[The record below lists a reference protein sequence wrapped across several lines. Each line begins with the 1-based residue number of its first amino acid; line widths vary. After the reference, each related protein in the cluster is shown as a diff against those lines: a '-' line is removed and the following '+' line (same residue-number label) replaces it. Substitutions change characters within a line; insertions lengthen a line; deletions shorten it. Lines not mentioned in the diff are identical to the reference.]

1 MGSIKRKVL
10 FIVCLLALFLAFS
23 SVAFAAEGGGGIFS
37 GLESLA
43 NFFKRIFVP
52 DKDYFMNKITGL
64 NDRLNDR
71 FGGIAYLY
79 QLLHHFFSALGS
91 SSTASITFKLPNNYF
106 FEGYR
111 GMTIDF
117 FQLAK
122 PYINV
127 LRSVLTSAYV
137 LFIAICC
144 YHRLR
149 TLFRE

>member
-1 MGSIKRKVL
+1 MGGIKRKVL

-23 SVAFAAEGGGGIFS
+23 CAAFAAEGGGIFS

-43 NFFKRIFVP
+43 NFVKRIFVP
-52 DKDYFMNKITGL
+52 DKNYFMNKIAGL
-64 NDRLNDR
+64 NARLNDR
-71 FGGIAYLY
+71 FGGIAYLF
-79 QLLHHFFSALGS
+79 QLLHHFFSAIGS
-91 SSTASITFKLPNNYF
+91 SSTAAITFKLPNNYF

-111 GMTIDF
+111 GMAIDF
-117 FQLAK
+117 FQLAR
-122 PYINV
+122 PYISV

-144 YHRLR
+144 YHKLR

>member
-1 MGSIKRKVL
+1 MGGIKRKVL

-23 SVAFAAEGGGGIFS
+23 CAAFAAEGGGIFS

-43 NFFKRIFVP
+43 NFVKRIFVP
-52 DKDYFMNKITGL
+52 DKNYFMNKNAGL
-64 NDRLNDR
+64 NARLNDR
-71 FGGIAYLY
+71 FGGIAYLF
-79 QLLHHFFSALGS
+79 QLLHHFFSAIGS
-91 SSTASITFKLPNNYF
+91 SSTAAITFKLPNNYF

-111 GMTIDF
+111 GMAIDF
-117 FQLAK
+117 FQLAR
-122 PYINV
+122 PYISV

-144 YHRLR
+144 YHKLR

>member
-1 MGSIKRKVL
+1 MGGIKRKVL

-23 SVAFAAEGGGGIFS
+23 CAAFAAEGGGIFS

-43 NFFKRIFVP
+43 NFVKRIFIP
-52 DKDYFMNKITGL
+52 DKNYFMNKIAGL
-64 NDRLNDR
+64 NARLNDR
-71 FGGIAYLY
+71 FGGIAYLF
-79 QLLHHFFSALGS
+79 QLLHHFFSAIGS
-91 SSTASITFKLPNNYF
+91 SSTAAITFKLPNNYF

-111 GMTIDF
+111 GMAIDF
-117 FQLAK
+117 FQLAR
-122 PYINV
+122 PYISV

-144 YHRLR
+144 YHKLR